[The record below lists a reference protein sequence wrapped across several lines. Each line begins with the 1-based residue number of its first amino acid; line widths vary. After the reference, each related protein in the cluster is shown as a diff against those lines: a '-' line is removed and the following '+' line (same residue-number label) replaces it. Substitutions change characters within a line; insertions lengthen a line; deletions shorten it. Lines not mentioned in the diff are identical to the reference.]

1 MLCVALPLW
10 ILSCGRCG
18 KTGNGKTGNGETVAG
33 AAAAGEVVIA
43 DSLPVKVQVR
53 DGCGRMVILKEPG
66 RTVDVEFDSGGC
78 DLLYGEITGVG
89 DMANVRFN
97 QIVMP
102 DGTSDGP
109 FGRSIEYGLEQQGTY
124 HLLIGE
130 SLMAGEPW
138 GGEFMLELWL
148 GCKVP
153 YTEGHNYFVNNSYT
167 EDRLPAATITTRE
180 EFDTVFGKA
189 PVMGSLPTP
198 VDFDT
203 QYVIAVIEPMT
214 DEAVYLEVES
224 LVKIGDKLIMT
235 YSRETGDRRSYSVR
249 PMLMLVVDREYA
261 GEVEIVME

>member
-1 MLCVALPLW
+1 
-10 ILSCGRCG
+10 
-18 KTGNGKTGNGETVAG
+18 
-33 AAAAGEVVIA
+33 
-43 DSLPVKVQVR
+43 
-53 DGCGRMVILKEPG
+53 MVILKEPG

-235 YSRETGDRRSYSVR
+235 
-249 PMLMLVVDREYA
+249 
-261 GEVEIVME
+261 